1 MEKQKF
7 QFESE
12 EQLRNFLDNC
22 IVTDHCDC
30 NVEATIIASKK
41 LGYIRKSELQTLVEE
56 AKESIEYLRE
66 QSREVKLDQCID
78 RIEELIQAL
87 KKDHPEYKYEI

>member
-1 MEKQKF
+1 MT
-7 QFESE
+7 E
-12 EQLRNFLDNC
+12 EQFDDFYHNC
-22 IVTDHCDC
+22 IMENMERKEILECAK
-30 NVEATIIASKK
+30 EK
-41 LGYIRKSELQTLVEE
+41 GYIRKSELQTLVEE